1 MHPTFQS
8 GNSSAGRARP
18 CQGRGREFESRFP
31 LQYSSGGMA
40 EWLCSGL
47 QIRGSRFD
55 SGFRLHLSS
64 QICARVVK
72 LVDTRDLKS
81 LVSNDV
87 PVQVRPRAPFLL
99 YRIDFNRIPF
109 KKILPLRFSN

>member
-1 MHPTFQS
+1 
-8 GNSSAGRARP
+8 
-18 CQGRGREFESRFP
+18 
-31 LQYSSGGMA
+31 MA

-55 SGFRLHLSS
+55 SGFRLHNALM
-64 QICARVVK
+64 QNRFLRLTPQPKGYPDARVVK

-87 PVQVRPRAPFLL
+87 PVQVRPRAPISAFL
-99 YRIDFNRIPF
+99 
-109 KKILPLRFSN
+109 KGFSPIKLKTYPKASQRVIV